1 MARLRLGVRL
11 PEGGPDVRRT
21 VAHAVAAEAM
31 GYDSVWLGEHHG
43 YPTYWP
49 SPHLVLAAV
58 AARTDRVRLGT
69 NILILPLVDPVRL
82 AGEFAL
88 LSNLSEGRAVL
99 GAGIGW
105 DEPEFAA
112 LGADVRRRGAV
123 TDRHLALMDRLWQQE
138 SISYRDD
145 VRTLVDFTLSPRP
158 AWPVPVWVGGRS
170 VAAMRRAARHAEAW
184 FPDAALTVDEVVKG
198 FATVDQHRAASGRPP
213 AALRPLVRHVVLGE
227 TDAQARRD
235 AEEYLRV
242 SHELHLL
249 RGNPMVAQASVG
261 DFASRLT
268 DRYVVGDLATC
279 VDWVRRLKT
288 EVGVTDLVVKFAGRI
303 SGDDAL
309 AQMAD
314 FATAVRAMS

>member
-11 PEGGPDVRRT
+11 PEGGSDVRRT
-21 VAHAVAAEAM
+21 VAQAVAAEAM

-49 SPHLVLAAV
+49 SPQLVLAAV
-58 AARTDRVRLGT
+58 AARTERVRLGT
-69 NILILPLVDPVRL
+69 NILILPLADPVRL

-112 LGADVRRRGAV
+112 LGANARRRGAV
-123 TDRHLALMDRLWQQE
+123 TDRHLALMDRLWHQE
-138 SISYRDD
+138 SVSYRDD
-145 VRTLVDFTLSPRP
+145 DRTLADFTLSPRP

-170 VAAMRRAARHAEAW
+170 VAAMRRAARHGEAW
-184 FPDAALTVDEVVKG
+184 FPDAALTVDEVVRG
-198 FATVDQHRAASGRPP
+198 FTTVDQHRAASGRPP
-213 AALRPLVRHVVLGE
+213 AAFRPLVRHVVLGE
-227 TDAQARRD
+227 TDARARRD

-249 RGNPMVAQASVG
+249 RGNPMVTQASVG
-261 DFASRLT
+261 DFASRLA

-279 VDWVRRLKT
+279 VDWVRRLET

-314 FATAVRAMS
+314 FAAAVRAMS